1 MAYKKWIIAQA
12 DKELASELS
21 EKLNINPFISFLLI
35 ARGIDNELAMSK
47 FLSNTVELSDPYLL
61 KDMDRAV
68 ARIEDAIEYG
78 EKITVFGDYD
88 CDGVTSTALLVSFLS
103 DMGADVDYYIP
114 SRVSEGYGL
123 NKPAIKQLAENG
135 TQLIVT
141 VDNGIS
147 AIEEAEYIYS
157 LGMQLVVTDHHQLA
171 ETLPMAE
178 AVVNPHRPDN
188 DLEFHDLCGVGVAFK
203 LACALYG
210 DSEDMLWRY
219 ADLVA
224 LGTVADVVPLLDEN
238 RAIVKFGLR
247 LINQNSREA
256 ISALRRAAGID
267 DKTVTSSEIA
277 FQLSPRINA
286 MGRVADA
293 ADAVR
298 LLLSEDYNEIEALA
312 QSLNDN
318 NTLRQQLEMQILA
331 DARAQLAAD
340 ASLAAGRVIVIC
352 GRDYH
357 QGAIGIVASKLL
369 EEYSKPV
376 IVLSSDGEIARGSAR
391 SIDGFNIH
399 EAIAACADILVQFGG
414 HPKAAGLTVSADRV
428 DEFRKMINSYAA
440 EAYPVMPE
448 PVIEIDAKLSPY
460 YLSLELAKELGEL
473 EPYGECNKRAV
484 FALSGLNI
492 NDVIP
497 MGNGAHIRIECEKKG
512 KKIRLVK
519 FRTTAEEFPFT
530 IGDTIDAAVK
540 IGVNPFNGREYLSVQ
555 AIDIR
560 PHGLDD
566 EKYFAEREALQLFNA
581 GISSDKSVYPDYDDC
596 TYIYKTIRFLGGKA
610 VSLDDLYFKLDGIT
624 FGQLYFALCAFE
636 EAGLLEIN
644 DEKITLSQTQGKVDL
659 MNTNTMKTL
668 KGRLCIE

>member
-12 DKELASELS
+12 DKELASVLS
-21 EKLNINPFISFLLI
+21 EKLNIDPFISFLLT

-47 FLSNTVELSDPYLL
+47 FLSNSVELSDPYML

-68 ARIEDAIEYG
+68 ARIEDAIDYG

-88 CDGVTSTALLVSFLS
+88 CDGVTSTALLVSFLR

-114 SRVSEGYGL
+114 SRMTEGYGL
-123 NKPAIKQLAENG
+123 NKEAVRQLAENG
-135 TQLIVT
+135 TQLVVT

-157 LGMQLVVTDHHQLA
+157 LGMQLVVTDHHQLG
-171 ETLPMAE
+171 EMLPMAE

-188 DLEFHDLCGVGVAFK
+188 ELDFHDLCGVGVAFK

-210 DSEDMLWRY
+210 DAEDMLWRY

-238 RAIVKFGLR
+238 RALVKFGLN

-256 ISALRRAAGID
+256 VTALRRAAGIE
-267 DKTVTSSEIA
+267 DKKITSAEIA

-286 MGRVADA
+286 MGRVSDA
-293 ADAVR
+293 SDAVR
-298 LLLSEDYNEIEALA
+298 LLISEDYNEIEALA
-312 QSLNDN
+312 KSLNEN
-318 NTLRQQLEMQILA
+318 NMTRQQLELQILE
-331 DARAQLAAD
+331 DVKAQLAAD
-340 ASLAAGRVIVIC
+340 SSLAAGRVIVIC

-357 QGAIGIVASKLL
+357 QGAIGIVASKIL

-376 IVLSSDGEIARGSAR
+376 IVLSSDGEVARGSAR
-391 SIDGFNIH
+391 SVDGFNIF
-399 EAIAACADILVQFGG
+399 EAIASCADMLEQFGG
-414 HPKAAGLTVSADRV
+414 HPKAAGLTLSASMV
-428 DEFRKMINSYAA
+428 DDFRTRINEYAA

-448 PVIEIDAKLSPY
+448 PVVDIDAKLSPF
-460 YLSLELAKELGEL
+460 YLNLELAKALDEL

-484 FALSGLNI
+484 FALSALNI
-492 NDVIP
+492 TDIVP

-512 KKIRLVK
+512 RKIRLVMFK
-519 FRTTAEEFPFT
+519 TTVQDFSFT
-530 IGDTIDAAVK
+530 IGDCIDAAVK
-540 IGVNPFNGREYLSVQ
+540 IGVNLFNGREYLSVQ
-555 AIDIR
+555 AIDVR
-560 PHGLDD
+560 PHGFDE
-566 EKYFAEREALQLFNA
+566 EKYFSERETLQLFNA
-581 GISSDKSVYPDYDDC
+581 GKSNDKSVYPNREDC
-596 TYIYKTIRFLGGKA
+596 AYIYKTIRFLGG
-610 VSLDDLYFKLDGIT
+610 SMISIDDLYLKLDGIT
-624 FGQLYFALCAFE
+624 YGQLFFAVSAFE
-636 EAGLLEIN
+636 DAGLLTIN
-644 DEKITLSQTQGKVDL
+644 NQKITLYETQGKVDL